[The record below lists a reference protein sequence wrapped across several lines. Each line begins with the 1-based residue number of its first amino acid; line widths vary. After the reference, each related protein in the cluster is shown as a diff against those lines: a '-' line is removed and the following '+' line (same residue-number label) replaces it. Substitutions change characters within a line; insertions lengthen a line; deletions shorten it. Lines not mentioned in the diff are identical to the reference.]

1 MCVRPEGIR
10 PRQIRF
16 WKSSI
21 FRIMSDSWKAP
32 KHLKK
37 SRRSESD
44 DEDQQSKEESA
55 VEGTKEGEGR
65 STGSSAGHGGSE
77 AIRHDA
83 RMQLPH
89 MANIYDPEFQRQLQ
103 YQQQYHQQQQPPFQ
117 HGPWPGMPPS
127 QFPYP
132 YNPYNSQMFPPMYG
146 PPQYFY
152 PQPPMMPGGPI
163 LPDHPSAAPGHI
175 LPPSKREEEKHQR
188 DPVSSDTAPKRPRL
202 SENDTKGGDL
212 TEAQKAAIRDTKKV
226 IQESMQK
233 NMNEMSKSPSD
244 HSQPQTSTRSD
255 RKEKKNAQSRARAA
269 KLREKIAEV
278 KHKGNDHKTEE
289 ELRLLQIFEERRRK
303 KNERSRERAIEK
315 KMEIERIL
323 AIPEAERTPEDVNT
337 LDVALKAKQ
346 KKNEG
351 DRIRR
356 ERIKNSVT
364 RKKPPGVRGR
374 PRKYPPKEAKPKPGK
389 PSTTQSSA
397 ASIPPTSQSTV
408 PPAPIFPPMTTSFNV
423 PHGTMMTPY
432 GAQPTPEGMQ
442 RPVIT
447 PAELMQ
453 NQQLNHLQ
461 QQQSTPFVPAT
472 AVQAARL
479 HQRPDGSMATTLF
492 GEEPSS
498 SMAPEQPNLSMYD
511 MSHLLLYGG
520 TNSEQEEE
528 NDEDE
533 KHASI

>member
-1 MCVRPEGIR
+1 MCVRPEGTR

-44 DEDQQSKEESA
+44 DEDQQSKEQESG

-65 STGSSAGHGGSE
+65 AGTPGGAGE

-83 RMQLPH
+83 RMQMPH
-89 MANIYDPEFQRQLQ
+89 MMQANVYDPEFQRQLQ

-117 HGPWPGMPPS
+117 HGPWPGMPPG
-127 QFPYP
+127 QFPYA
-132 YNPYNSQMFPPMYG
+132 YNPYNPQMFPPMYG

-152 PQPPMMPGGPI
+152 PQPPMMSGGPI
-163 LPDHPSAAPGHI
+163 IPDHPSGAAPGHM
-175 LPPSKREEEKHQR
+175 PPPGKRDEDKHHRDSTSTESASKRPKI
-188 DPVSSDTAPKRPRL
+188 SDNDAPKAG
-202 SENDTKGGDL
+202 EL

-233 NMNEMSKSPSD
+233 NMNEISKPPSD
-244 HSQPQTSTRSD
+244 HSQPLQPSTRSD

-278 KHKGNDHKTEE
+278 KNKGDEQKTDEE
-289 ELRLLQIFEERRRK
+289 IRLLQIFEERRRK

-323 AIPEAERTPEDVNT
+323 AIPEAERTPEDVTT
-337 LDVALKAKQ
+337 LDVAMKAKQ

-356 ERIKNSVT
+356 ERIKNSMT

-374 PRKYPPKEAKPKPGK
+374 PRKYPPKETKQKPGK
-389 PSTTQSSA
+389 PSDSEQSPRDGPVTS
-397 ASIPPTSQSTV
+397 SSTLPT
-408 PPAPIFPPMTTSFNV
+408 APIFPPMTTSYNV
-423 PHGTMMTPY
+423 THGPMIPPY
-432 GAQPTPEGMQ
+432 GPQPTPEGMQ

-453 NQQLNHLQ
+453 NQQLNLQ
-461 QQQSTPFVPAT
+461 QSQSTPFAP
-472 AVQAARL
+472 QARL
-479 HQRPDGSMATTLF
+479 QRPDGSMATSLF
-492 GEEPSS
+492 GEESS
-498 SMAPEQPNLSMYD
+498 TMAEQPNLSMYD

-520 TNSEQEEE
+520 TNSEKEEE
-528 NDEDE
+528 SEDEE